1 MFIAGHNFS
10 FFFHAVIM
18 RLSSL
23 VPSRSFS
30 RLSVLRI
37 LFACDED
44 DEGMD
49 DFVDTGD
56 DDFPARDLRSPAP
69 DMSISMPS
77 EEDAKSRS
85 DKTRFDEEEV
95 TDSEADADF

>member
-23 VPSRSFS
+23 VLSRSFS

-37 LFACDED
+37 LFACDD
-44 DEGMD
+44 DEEDEDVGGA
-49 DFVDTGD
+49 VGEATGFD
-56 DDFPARDLRSPAP
+56 VCPAVALVAQAEDYGSVLLHRRKERER
-69 DMSISMPS
+69 
-77 EEDAKSRS
+77 EE
-85 DKTRFDEEEV
+85 
-95 TDSEADADF
+95 